1 MKKNTRPSTHPRSS
15 KWNLRNIFNRQYMD
29 NMNVDYSIEKF
40 EKEVSK
46 KESMEY
52 DRRLLKLVTKT
63 LCSKD
68 GAKTILESFRGFDV
82 VWKFFDDFLE
92 ANPGKINLRNHD
104 NVKCYVEEYSLLS
117 DHANCT
123 VQIFAKNPAGRTK
136 EWMITSFPRVENV
149 YGRTLW

>member
-15 KWNLRNIFNRQYMD
+15 KWNLRNIFNRQYMN
-29 NMNVDYSIEKF
+29 NMNVDYLIEKF
-40 EKEVSK
+40 EEEVSK

-68 GAKTILESFRGFDV
+68 GAKTILESFRGFDAA
-82 VWKFFDDFLE
+82 WKFFEDFLE

-104 NVKCYVEEYSLLS
+104 NINCYAREYSQFGG
-117 DHANCT
+117 HIHCT
-123 VQIFAKNPAGRTK
+123 VQIFASTPARK
-136 EWMITSFPRVENV
+136 EWFITSFPQGKNV
-149 YGRTLW
+149 YGRTLLY